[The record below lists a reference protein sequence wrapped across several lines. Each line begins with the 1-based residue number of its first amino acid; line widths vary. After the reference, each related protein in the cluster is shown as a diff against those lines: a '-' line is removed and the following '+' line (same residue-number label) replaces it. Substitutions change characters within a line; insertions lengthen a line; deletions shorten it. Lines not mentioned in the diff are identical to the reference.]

1 MRKTVFFLIATLA
14 ISMLFIC
21 PVAISAEDAD
31 RITVIDDA
39 NLFGNNIDDVEA
51 AAAELEDLGADVRIR
66 TIETYGNTGNLDLYE
81 EQLEQQSPSW
91 QGQDG
96 ERKNNLIVIII
107 ALEEQKTGLYYG
119 SYWGNLLEDRW
130 PDVIDN
136 MNFFFPGGD
145 YADGVIVGLEDIQNL
160 ILQGSQ
166 TTTTTSTPAA
176 SSNGWIA
183 PLVIILILCIVPG
196 SFMLNTYRRNR
207 NRQQAARQKA
217 VLAKQGA
224 ASGINEL
231 TEKMQMLEIKVD
243 VITEKVTA
251 DEARPLK
258 EGMEKAREGLDHCS
272 VTYSELSHSAGDP
285 ENPKLGEEQLKV
297 IEPEYR
303 KILEGLRQTREAVD
317 DVEKQLS
324 GIQDAIE
331 AMPGKIE
338 AFDNAING
346 ILAKQEE
353 LKNSGYRTDYVNELI
368 SESKATLKQAQVL
381 SKKKQPSEALEYV
394 DAALEQV
401 MHITKTLEELP
412 QKKQETQM
420 AIPALAARIET
431 VKSEID
437 NGRDI
442 FNRLFMEYAE
452 STWES
457 IRGNGSEA
465 ENRIDWASDA
475 YDEALSAASQEQQ
488 DWLKAMDMVEKS
500 NIWLDEAGSFIKSII
515 ELETNLKVAE
525 RDFPAE
531 IDAAEAD
538 IKKAWD
544 YINKYDD
551 DIRESLEDDLR
562 AAEKKVEESR
572 SELNK
577 EKPDFFMVCRLAR
590 EANESADN
598 ILLQARDEHE
608 AAERLRAKAA
618 SAKRDAT
625 SKVSIAKEYIQD
637 HSGVVKAF
645 AKKSLADAEDSLR
658 LFDTV
663 DDTKMKITL
672 AVKAQKLAEK
682 AYNLARKDFN
692 SSATIIPVFIPT
704 PFPVRNAPPSSWGTR
719 HSGSSSSGRSGGGF
733 SSWGGSHS
741 GGGSSSWGGGHSG
754 GGSSS
759 WGGGGGH
766 SGGGSRG
773 W

>member
-1 MRKTVFFLIATLA
+1 MRKIVFFLAGLLTL
-14 ISMLFIC
+14 SMLFIC
-21 PVAISAEDAD
+21 PVAISAEDTD
-31 RITVIDDA
+31 KITVIDDA
-39 NLFGNNIDDVEA
+39 GLFGNNIDNVEA
-51 AAAELEDLGADVRIR
+51 AAAKLEDLGADVRIR

-166 TTTTTSTPAA
+166 TTTTSSASSS

-196 SFMLNTYRRNR
+196 SFMLNTYRKNR

-303 KILEGLRQTREAVD
+303 KILEGLRETREAIN

-324 GIQDAIE
+324 EIQNAIE
-331 AMPGKIE
+331 AIPQKIE
-338 AFDNAING
+338 AFNSLVNG

-368 SESKATLKQAQVL
+368 AGSKATLKQAQVL
-381 SKKKQPSEALEYV
+381 SKKKQPAEALKYA
-394 DAALEQV
+394 DAAMEQAI
-401 MHITKTLEELP
+401 HITKTLEELP
-412 QKKQETQM
+412 QKKQETQS

-457 IRGNGSEA
+457 VRGNGTEA
-465 ENRIDWASDA
+465 ENRIDWATDA
-475 YDEALSAASQEQQ
+475 YHEAVLAAKHEEQ
-488 DWLKAMDMVEKS
+488 DWLKAMDMVEKG
-500 NIWLDEAGSFIKSII
+500 NNWLTEAESLIKSII
-515 ELETNLKVAE
+515 ELEINLKAAE

-538 IKKAWD
+538 IKKACD

-598 ILLQARDEHE
+598 ILIQARNEHE

-637 HSGVVKAF
+637 HSGVVKTQ

-663 DDTKMKITL
+663 VDTEMKIAL
-672 AVKAQKLAEK
+672 AEKSQKAAEK
-682 AYNLARKDFN
+682 AYTLAKRDFN
-692 SSATIIPVFIPT
+692 NASTVIPIFIPT
-704 PFPVRNAPPSSWGTR
+704 PFAARNAPPSSWGTR
-719 HSGSSSSGRSGGGF
+719 YSGSSSGGRSGG
-733 SSWGGSHS
+733 S
-741 GGGSSSWGGGHSG
+741 SSSWGSRSG

-759 WGGGGGH
+759 WGGGGSRGGGFSGGGH
-766 SGGGSRG
+766 AGGGSRG

>member
-1 MRKTVFFLIATLA
+1 
-14 ISMLFIC
+14 
-21 PVAISAEDAD
+21 
-31 RITVIDDA
+31 
-39 NLFGNNIDDVEA
+39 
-51 AAAELEDLGADVRIR
+51 
-66 TIETYGNTGNLDLYE
+66 
-81 EQLEQQSPSW
+81 
-91 QGQDG
+91 
-96 ERKNNLIVIII
+96 
-107 ALEEQKTGLYYG
+107 
-119 SYWGNLLEDRW
+119 
-130 PDVIDN
+130 

-145 YADGVIVGLEDIQNL
+145 YADGVIAGLEDIENL
-160 ILQGSQ
+160 ILKGSQ
-166 TTTTTSTPAA
+166 TTTTSSASSG

-183 PLVIILILCIVPG
+183 PLVILLILCIVPG
-196 SFMLNTYRRNR
+196 IFLLNIYRKNR
-207 NRQQAARQKA
+207 NRQQAVRQKA
-217 VLAKQGA
+217 ILAKQGA

-231 TEKMQMLEIKVD
+231 TEKIQMLEIKVD
-243 VITEKVTA
+243 VVAEKVTPE
-251 DEARPLK
+251 EARPLR
-258 EGMEKAREGLDHCS
+258 EALEKAREGLDRCS

-303 KILEGLRQTREAVD
+303 KILDGLRQTREAVD
-317 DVEKQLS
+317 DAEKQIS
-324 GIQDAIE
+324 EIQDAIE
-331 AMPGKIE
+331 AIPRKIE
-338 AFDNAING
+338 AFDNSIIG

-353 LKNSGYRTDYVNELI
+353 LKNSGYKTDYVNELI
-368 SESKATLKQAQVL
+368 AESKATLKQAQVL
-381 SKKKQPSEALEYV
+381 SKKRQPSEALQYA
-394 DAALEQV
+394 DAAMEQAI
-401 MHITKTLEELP
+401 HITKTLEELP
-412 QKKQETQM
+412 QKKQETQT

-442 FNRLFMEYAE
+442 FDRLFMEYAE

-457 IRGNGSEA
+457 IRGNGTEA

-475 YDEALSAASQEQQ
+475 YDEALSAADTEQQ
-488 DWLKAMDMVEKS
+488 DWLKAMDMVEKG
-500 NIWLDEAGSFIKSII
+500 NTWLDEAESFIKSIT
-515 ELETNLKVAE
+515 ELETNLKAAE

-562 AAEKKVEESR
+562 AAEEKVEESR

-577 EKPDFFMVCRLAR
+577 EKPDFFMVCKLAR
-590 EANESADN
+590 EANESADK
-598 ILLQARDEHE
+598 ILVQARDEHE
-608 AAERLRAKAA
+608 AAERLRVKAA

-637 HSGVVKAF
+637 HSGVVKAQ
-645 AKKSLADAEDSLR
+645 AKKSLIDAEDSLR

-663 DDTKMKITL
+663 DDMEMRITL
-672 AVKAQKLAEK
+672 AEKAEKLAEK

-692 SSATIIPVFIPT
+692 NASTVIPIFIPT
-704 PFPVRNAPPSSWGTR
+704 PFPVKNAPPSSWGTR
-719 HSGSSSSGRSGGGF
+719 YSGSSSGGRSGGSS
-733 SSWGGSHS
+733 SSWGSRS
-741 GGGSSSWGGGHSG
+741 GGGSSSWGGSRSG

-759 WGGGGGH
+759 WGGGGIRGGGFSGGGR